1 MSLPDPIPAHQP
13 EDPPKR
19 IAGPVTKSAS
29 TIGGLAGA
37 VTVVIVWALAE
48 FAGVQLPEH
57 VAAALGAILTTVG
70 AWVGGWLVRP
80 GTGSRAAR

>member
-1 MSLPDPIPAHQP
+1 MP
-13 EDPPKR
+13 EEKVKR
-19 IAGPVTKSAS
+19 IAGPVTNGA
-29 TIGGLAGA
+29 TTVGGLAGA
-37 VTVVIVWALAE
+37 VTVVIVYALAE

-57 VAAALGAILTTVG
+57 VAAALGAILTTAG